1 MPLVLG
7 PGVLQCHRGSE
18 PPSPAREKGEQG
30 AMEPQALPT
39 WPGWGP
45 SPGGVPGST
54 APMWGDAL
62 VALEAEEMDPED
74 TGSPGQMEDTP
85 SGGEGA
91 VSPRANSL
99 SSATQLP
106 ESPGSIRRRLQCWG
120 TENPSQTW
128 LDSGGGVRP
137 NMELLRA
144 LGEMQRQ
151 CAILKEENQQLRK
164 SSFPET
170 EEKVR
175 RLKRKNAEL
184 AVIAKRL
191 EERAHK
197 LQEANLLMVN
207 APMPRPGA
215 SLELARKVLASQ
227 RARDLSET
235 ASALL
240 AKDKQIAHLQREC
253 QELQARLSSEGKE
266 GPQWLNVWD
275 FDRLLRE
282 SQQEV
287 LRLQRQIAL
296 RNLQEVPPTGS
307 PSPLD
312 TRVLPPAPGAPGE
325 AVPLARSQDDVDL
338 LPEGALL
345 AEPESQQRVKQLELE
360 LGKKRKKWET
370 LEHEVRKKQRRCE
383 ELELQLRKAQ
393 SENARL
399 LEENSRLSG
408 RASGKEEVESENV
421 ELRGRLQGVTEERDS
436 ALRKSQ
442 GLQSKL
448 ESLEQVL
455 KHMREVAQRRQQLEL
470 EHEQARIGLQEKQ
483 EEVLRLQQAQ
493 AQAKRE
499 HEGAVQLLETTLDS
513 MQARVRELEEQCRSQ
528 TERFSLLAQE
538 LQAFRTHPGPL
549 DLLSSTLGT
558 SSTELPPVPCCCS
571 TPQPCRGPSPKDA
584 DLPPGSPR
592 HGALRTPE
600 AVSIA
605 HSGAPRRASRK
616 AESLSNSSRSESI
629 HNSPKSCPTPEVDTA
644 SEVEELE
651 ADSVSLLPE
660 PEGVFRGAKLQVFL
674 ARYSYNPFEGP
685 NENPEAELP
694 LTAGEY
700 IYIYG
705 NMDEDGFFEGELMD
719 GRRGLVPS
727 NFVERVSDDDLMTSL
742 PPELMDL
749 SHSSG
754 PELSFLSAGGAG
766 SSGGQSSRGGSQ
778 ARQEE
783 ERNELS
789 PSPLLDP
796 PAVPYPRHL
805 AVLKQ
810 LAHSVVLTWEPPLD
824 GAEVQGYHV
833 CVDGKLHQALGPGPP
848 RKAVLEHPDLQ
859 SGSCCVS
866 VQALTSQGSS
876 DPLRCCLMVGAGAG
890 VAPSQLRVHRLTAT
904 SAEITWV
911 PSNSNFAH
919 AVYLNGE
926 ECPPAR
932 PGTYWGTFCHLR
944 PGTPYQA
951 RVEARPITLR
961 PLEPSLEKLQ
971 NRAAVVHFTTLAA
984 GPPDAPLDVQIE
996 QGPSSGILLISWLPV
1011 TIDAAGSSNGVRVT
1025 GYAIYADGQKI
1036 MEVASPTAGSV
1047 LVDLSQLQLLR
1058 ECREVVVRTMSPH
1071 GESVDSIP
1079 AHLPPALALAYPP
1092 APVLRPSAASL
1103 LPSTSPEA
1111 KSLPCPASLSPRDS
1125 SPPPQPHHPP
1135 GSRDIEGGL
1144 PSSPSKTAERLP
1156 QEDSTRNSQQEEPG
1170 VPTAAVWAPG
1180 GKRGQDTGPPL
1191 SGKEEEEEEAVM
1203 AEKGQGESALT
1214 PSPAP
1219 GAPAEKMSGIEPGRG
1234 EISPGLRTRAEQRED
1249 TSDLGVRLTN
1259 SLVDHGRSSDLSDIQ
1274 EEEEEE
1280 EEEPGAESFSLTQ
1293 HGETNDREN
1302 GAKLDSCETDS
1313 DEEILEQILELPL
1326 QQFCSKKLF
1335 SIPEEEEDEMEE
1347 EKKEEEKKGAE
1358 DSLACVHLPESQGMG
1373 LHRSGSRLWELRS
1386 PPSAPDSSLGR
1397 DPPEELTPCQA
1408 GGSPLGSRRRGGG
1421 SPEKLPARKR
1431 PPDPREHC
1439 SRLLGSSGTQ
1449 ASGRSGPSWD
1459 RGAPSSIEG
1468 VKCGTE
1474 NSWKG
1479 WPGLSRRC
1487 SRGLAPESGLASC
1500 FAPKCLEIS
1509 IEYDSEDEQE
1519 SVGRGSSIS
1528 SSSVCPR
1535 DGEGRGSGPE
1545 GAPLG
1550 GRRGAP
1556 GASTAPSHCL
1566 RLSNCEKGELE
1577 RRGRSLNCRVKEPSP
1592 RTPEARELRGQDAAG
1607 QRGPSRK
1614 GSRPPRLSAPELA
1627 FSRNQ
1632 TKEISPPNEPVRIF
1646 VALFDYDPVSMSP
1659 NPDAVEEELPFR
1671 EGQLLKVCGEKD
1683 ADGFYR
1689 GECGGRVGYV
1699 PCNMVAEV
1707 AVGSPVV
1714 KRQLLQRG
1722 YLHPDSPKE
1731 GLGNGSFPLLAPH
1744 PAGPPPKPRRSK
1756 KGSSSQPDV
1765 RASPST
1771 PHSMVAAFDYNPREN
1786 SPNVDVE
1793 AELSFKAGDVITVF
1807 GAMDDD
1813 GFYYGELNGQRGLV
1827 PSNFLEG
1834 VISGED
1840 RKVVGPSKEKDPGV
1854 LMAESQLQSATAPD
1868 LTGPLPCPSHPP
1880 SLRPGSTL
1888 EARSEESLA
1897 PAKKMRGL
1905 ISKGKHLLRKLGS
1918 GKKE

>member
-1 MPLVLG
+1 
-7 PGVLQCHRGSE
+7 
-18 PPSPAREKGEQG
+18 
-30 AMEPQALPT
+30 MEPQTLPT
-39 WPGWGP
+39 WAGWAP

-54 APMWGDAL
+54 APMWGDSL
-62 VALEAEEMDPED
+62 VALEAEEPDPGENLEPVEA
-74 TGSPGQMEDTP
+74 GSPGQMEDTP

-91 VSPRANSL
+91 VSPKADSFP
-99 SSATQLP
+99 SVTQLP
-106 ESPGSIRRRLQCWG
+106 ESPGSIRRRLQCWE
-120 TENPSQTW
+120 TEDSPQTW
-128 LDSGGGVRP
+128 LDSGCGVRP

-144 LGEMQRQ
+144 LGEMQRR

-170 EEKVR
+170 EEKVK

-207 APMPRPGA
+207 APLPRPGA
-215 SLELARKVLASQ
+215 SLELARKALASQ

-240 AKDKQIAHLQREC
+240 AKDKQIAHLQRQC
-253 QELQARLSSEGKE
+253 QELQARLSSEGQE
-266 GPQWLNVWD
+266 GPQWLNMWD

-296 RNLQEVPPTGS
+296 RNLQGVSLKGS
-307 PSPLD
+307 PSSLD
-312 TRVLPPAPGAPGE
+312 TIVQPPAPGAPGE
-325 AVPLARSQDDVDL
+325 
-338 LPEGALL
+338 
-345 AEPESQQRVKQLELE
+345 ELE

-399 LEENSRLSG
+399 AEENSRLSG
-408 RASGKEEVESENV
+408 RASGKEEVESENA
-421 ELRGRLQGVTEERDS
+421 ELRGQLQGVTEERDS

-448 ESLEQVL
+448 ESLEQLL

-499 HEGAVQLLETTLDS
+499 HEGAVQLLESTLDS

-538 LQAFRTHPGPL
+538 LQAFRMHPGPL

-571 TPQPCRGPSPKDA
+571 TPQPCRGPSPKDV

-592 HGALRTPE
+592 HGALKAPD
-600 AVSIA
+600 ALSFA
-605 HSGAPRRASRK
+605 HSGAPRRAAK
-616 AESLSNSSRSESI
+616 KTESLSNSSRSESI

-660 PEGVFRGAKLQVFL
+660 TESILRGAKLQVFL

-754 PELSFLSAGGAG
+754 PELSFLSGGGAG
-766 SSGGQSSRGGSQ
+766 SSGGQSSGGGSQ
-778 ARQEE
+778 ARHEE

-810 LAHSVVLTWEPPLD
+810 LAHSVVLTWEAPLD
-824 GAEVQGYHV
+824 EAEVQGYHV

-848 RKAVLEHPDLQ
+848 RKAVLEHLGLQ

-876 DPLRCCLMVGAGAG
+876 DPLRCCVMVGAGAG
-890 VAPSQLRVHRLTAT
+890 VAPSQLRVRRLTAT

-911 PSNSNFAH
+911 PSNSNLAH

-951 RVEARPITLR
+951 RVEARPLTLG
-961 PLEPSLEKLQ
+961 PSEPSWEKLQ

-996 QGPSSGILLISWLPV
+996 QGPSPGILVISWLPV

-1025 GYAIYADGQKI
+1025 GYAVYADGQKI

-1058 ECREVVVRTMSPH
+1058 TCREVVVRTMSPH

-1079 AHLPPALALAYPP
+1079 AQLPPALALACPP
-1092 APVLRPSAASL
+1092 PPVPRPSAASL

-1111 KSLPCPASLSPRDS
+1111 KSPPCPASLGPGYS
-1125 SPPPQPHHPP
+1125 SPLPQHHDPP
-1135 GSRDIEGGL
+1135 GSRDTAGDL
-1144 PSSPSKTAERLP
+1144 PSSPSKTGERLSR
-1156 QEDSTRNSQQEEPG
+1156 EDSTWDRPQEEVG
-1170 VPTAAVWAPG
+1170 ALTAAVWAPE
-1180 GKRGQDTGPPL
+1180 GKQGQGTGPPL
-1191 SGKEEEEEEAVM
+1191 LGKKEEEAEAVVAAKAL
-1203 AEKGQGESALT
+1203 AESG
-1214 PSPAP
+1214 PPPCPAP
-1219 GAPAEKMSGIEPGRG
+1219 GAPAERMLGVETGRG
-1234 EISPGLRTRAEQRED
+1234 EIGPGLRPRAEQRED
-1249 TSDLGVRLTN
+1249 AAEVGARLTN
-1259 SLVDHGRSSDLSDIQ
+1259 SLMDHGRSSDLSDIQ

-1280 EEEPGAESFSLTQ
+1280 EEETGAESLSPSQ
-1293 HGETNDREN
+1293 NGETNNREN
-1302 GAKLDSCETDS
+1302 GTKLDSCETDS

-1335 SIPEEEEDEMEE
+1335 SIPEEEEDEVEE
-1347 EKKEEEKKGAE
+1347 EKEEKEEEKKGAGGPLTYAH
-1358 DSLACVHLPESQGMG
+1358 SPEPQGVG
-1373 LHRSGSRLWELRS
+1373 LNRSGSRLWELRPS
-1386 PPSAPDSSLGR
+1386 PLAPDSSPGR
-1397 DPPEELTPCQA
+1397 DPPEELNPCQA

-1421 SPEKLPARKR
+1421 SPEKLSARKR
-1431 PPDPREHC
+1431 PPDLREHC

-1449 ASGRSGPSWD
+1449 GCGRSGPSWD
-1459 RGAPSSIEG
+1459 RGTPSSTEG

-1474 NSWKG
+1474 TSGKG
-1479 WPGLSRRC
+1479 WAGLSRRC
-1487 SRGLAPESGLASC
+1487 PRGLAPESGLVSC

-1519 SVGRGSSIS
+1519 SMGSGSSIS
-1528 SSSVCPR
+1528 SSSCCPR
-1535 DGEGRGSGPE
+1535 DGEGRGTGLE
-1545 GAPLG
+1545 GVPLG

-1556 GASTAPSHCL
+1556 GANPAPSPCL
-1566 RLSNCEKGELE
+1566 RLSSCEKGEPE
-1577 RRGRSLNCRVKEPSP
+1577 RRGRNLNCRVKEASP
-1592 RTPEARELRGQDAAG
+1592 RAAEARELRGQDAAG
-1607 QRGPSRK
+1607 QRGPPRK
-1614 GSRPPRLSAPELA
+1614 GSRPPRLGAAELA
-1627 FSRNQ
+1627 FPRNQ
-1632 TKEISPPNEPVRIF
+1632 EKEISPPNEHVRIF

-1722 YLHPDSPKE
+1722 YIHPDSPNE
-1731 GLGNGSFPLLAPH
+1731 GLGNGSFSLLAPH
-1744 PAGPPPKPRRSK
+1744 PSGPPPKPRRSK
-1756 KGSSSQPDV
+1756 KGSSSQPDA
-1765 RASPST
+1765 RPSPST
-1771 PHSMVAAFDYNPREN
+1771 PRSMVAAFDYNPREN

-1834 VISGED
+1834 IVSGED
-1840 RKVVGPSKEKDPGV
+1840 RRMAGSPKEKDAGV
-1854 LMAESQLQSATAPD
+1854 LTAESQLQSAQD
-1868 LTGPLPCPSHPP
+1868 LTGPRPCSPCGLNPSHPH
-1880 SLRPGSTL
+1880 SLRPGSAL
-1888 EARSEESLA
+1888 KAKSGESLA

-1905 ISKGKHLLRKLGS
+1905 ISKGKHLFRKLGS